1 MKTMTCK
8 QLGGACDEEFTANT
22 FDDISS
28 LSRQHGMDM
37 YQNGDAAH
45 MEAMLKMQVMM
56 KDPGALQKWMD
67 EKEAEF
73 DAL

>member
-1 MKTMTCK
+1 MTCK
-8 QLGGACDEEFTANT
+8 QLGGACDKEFKANT

-37 YQNGDAAH
+37 YQNGDNDH